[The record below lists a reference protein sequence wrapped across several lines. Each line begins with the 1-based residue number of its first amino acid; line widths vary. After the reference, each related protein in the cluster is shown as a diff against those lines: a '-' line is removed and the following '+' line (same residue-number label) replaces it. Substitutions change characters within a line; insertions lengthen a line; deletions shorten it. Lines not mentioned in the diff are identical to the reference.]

1 MSRTKDAIKDAFW
14 SLLNEKPYSSITV
27 KDIVSRCQVN
37 RNTFY
42 YHFQDIPSLLELVVK
57 EWMDA
62 ILQRC
67 RSTDSPM
74 DCITA
79 IMDACYSRR
88 DAILHIYRSVHL
100 EDFLNR
106 VDKLAVYVI
115 RSYIDTAAAALP
127 LRPEDRKLLIRFYKC
142 MFVGI
147 ALEWLR
153 TGMRYDLTA
162 SARQLSALLAGSAG
176 EWSFLTLPHP
186 PQAEPAAPPQA

>member
-1 MSRTKDAIKDAFW
+1 MSRAKDAIKDAFW

-106 VDKLAVYVI
+106 IDKLALYVI
-115 RSYIDTAAAALP
+115 RSYIDATAAAHP
-127 LRPEDRKLLIRFYKC
+127 LRPEDKKLLIRFYKC

>member
-1 MSRTKDAIKDAFW
+1 MERTRGAIVNAFIQ
-14 SLLNEKPYSSITV
+14 LLSEKPVNKITV
-27 KDIVSRCQVN
+27 KDIVERCGVN

-88 DAILHIYRSVHL
+88 DAILHIYRSVQRDVFLSHL
-100 EDFLNR
+100 NGLIDH
-106 VDKLAVYVI
+106 AVGVYAGGVK
-115 RSYIDTAAAALP
+115 SALGSDLETLP
-127 LRPEDRKLLIRFYKC
+127 TLCHFYKC
-142 MFVGI
+142 AGMGLVLDWLDQGMGYDMPEF
-147 ALEWLR
+147 LESICGCL
-153 TGMRYDLTA
+153 
-162 SARQLSALLAGSAG
+162 QGSAQNVLLRQPREG
-176 EWSFLTLPHP
+176 S
-186 PQAEPAAPPQA
+186 AAVRVSL